1 MIRCRRVMFDHTIKT
16 VLRLFI
22 SGSHRGNKVSI
33 LGYLQRVGRALMVPV
48 ATLPAAAILMGVG
61 YWIDPVGWGGDSALA
76 AFFIKSGSAIIDNM
90 SVLFAIGVAYGMSK
104 DKDGAAALTGFVGFL
119 VLTTLCSPAAVSM
132 IKHIPADQVPAAFGK
147 IQNQFIGIMVGI
159 ISAEL
164 YNRFSSVELPKA
176 LSFFSGRRLV
186 PILTSFVMIIVA
198 FLLMIVWPVI
208 YDGLVHFGEAI
219 QKMGSVGAGVYAFF
233 NRLLIPVGL
242 HHALNSV
249 FWFDVAGINDI
260 PNFLG
265 GAQSL
270 AAGTAEVGI
279 TGRYQAGFFPI
290 MMFGLPG
297 AALAI
302 YQCARPENKAKVLG
316 IMMAGAF
323 AAFFTGITEP
333 LEFSFMFVA
342 PALYVIHAI
351 LTGISVFIAASM
363 QWIAGFGF
371 SAGLVDLVLS
381 TRNPL
386 ATQWYM
392 LIPQGLVFFV
402 IYYVVFRFAI
412 TKFNMMTPGR
422 ELAVAGSEADGEDK
436 NLSGNVTGSGEQDIP
451 QLARQYIAAI
461 GGSDNLTGI
470 DACITR
476 LRLNV
481 KDSSIVN
488 DALAKRL
495 GASGVIRLNK
505 TSVQIIVGFV
515 AEKIANNMKTVG
527 HVDAAPAE
535 ATPAAAVK
543 AQAVPNST
551 KPTLVTL
558 VSPVTGETVALDE
571 VPDEAFASKA
581 VGDGVAVK
589 PTDKT
594 VVSPA
599 AGTVVKIF
607 NTNHAFCLETAEG
620 AEIVVHMGIDTVAL
634 GGKGFTRLVEE
645 GAEVVAGQPVLEM
658 DLDFLNANARSMIS
672 PVVCSNIDD
681 FGGLVVKASGSVVAG
696 QTPLYEIKGK

>member
-1 MIRCRRVMFDHTIKT
+1 
-16 VLRLFI
+16 
-22 SGSHRGNKVSI
+22 
-33 LGYLQRVGRALMVPV
+33 MVPV

-61 YWIDPVGWGGDSALA
+61 YWIDPVGWGGDNALA

-132 IKHIPADQVPAAFGK
+132 IQKIPLDQVPAAFGK
-147 IQNQFIGIMVGI
+147 IQNQFVGILVGI
-159 ISAEL
+159 ISAEV
-164 YNRFSSVELPKA
+164 YNRFSGVELPKA

-186 PILTSFVMIIVA
+186 PILISFLMILVA
-198 FLLMIVWPVI
+198 FILMYIWPVI
-208 YDGLVHFGEAI
+208 FNGLVNFGEHI
-219 QKMGSVGAGVYAFF
+219 QKMGSVGAGIYAFF

-265 GAQSL
+265 GQQSIE
-270 AAGTAEVGI
+270 AGKAVVGI

-302 YQCARPENKAKVLG
+302 YHCARPENKAKVAG
-316 IMMAGAF
+316 IMLAAAF

-342 PALYVIHAI
+342 PVLYVIHAV

-363 QWIAGFGF
+363 HWIAGFGF
-371 SAGLVDLVLS
+371 SAGLVDMVLS
-381 TRNPL
+381 SRNPL
-386 ATQWYM
+386 ATHWYM

-402 IYYVVFRFAI
+402 IYYVVFRFTI
-412 TKFNMMTPGR
+412 KKFNLMTPGR
-422 ELAVAGSEADGEDK
+422 ELAVAGDETDGYDV
-436 NLSGNVTGSGEQDIP
+436 NVDSNAGKDENETTT
-451 QLARQYIAAI
+451 LARRYVGAI

-481 KDSSIVN
+481 KDSALVN

-505 TSVQIIVGFV
+505 QSVQVIVGTRAELIASAMRNVIAAGPV
-515 AEKIANNMKTVG
+515 AAA
-527 HVDAAPAE
+527 AAPA
-535 ATPAAAVK
+535 AAPAAEAK
-543 AQAVPNST
+543 PQAVPNAP
-551 KPTLVTL
+551 KAAFETLVA
-558 VSPVTGETVALDE
+558 PVTGEVVALDQ

-581 VGDGVAVK
+581 VGDGLAIR
-589 PTDKT
+589 PTDNI
-594 VVSPA
+594 VVAPA
-599 AGTVVKIF
+599 DGTVVKIF
-607 NTNHAFCLETAEG
+607 NTNHAFCLETDKG

-634 GGKGFTRLVEE
+634 EGQGFKRLVEE
-645 GAEVVAGQPVLEM
+645 GAEVKAGQPILEL
-658 DLDFLNANARSMIS
+658 DLDYLNANARSMIS
-672 PVVCSNIDD
+672 PVVVSNSDD
-681 FGGLVVKASGSVVAG
+681 YAGLAALTSGSVVAG
-696 QTPLYEIKGK
+696 QTKLYEIQK

>member
-1 MIRCRRVMFDHTIKT
+1 
-16 VLRLFI
+16 
-22 SGSHRGNKVSI
+22 
-33 LGYLQRVGRALMVPV
+33 MVPV

-61 YWIDPVGWGGDSALA
+61 YWIDPVGWGGDNALA

-132 IKHIPADQVPAAFGK
+132 IQKIPLDQVPAAFGK
-147 IQNQFIGIMVGI
+147 IQNQFVGILVGI
-159 ISAEL
+159 ISAEV
-164 YNRFSSVELPKA
+164 YNRFSGVELPKA

-186 PILTSFVMIIVA
+186 PILISFLMILVA
-198 FLLMIVWPVI
+198 FILMYIWPVI
-208 YDGLVHFGEAI
+208 FNGLVNFGEHI
-219 QKMGSVGAGVYAFF
+219 QKMGSVGAGIYAFF

-265 GAQSL
+265 GQQSIE
-270 AAGTAEVGI
+270 AGKAVVGI

-302 YQCARPENKAKVLG
+302 YHCARPENKAKVAG
-316 IMMAGAF
+316 IMLAAAF

-342 PALYVIHAI
+342 PVLYVIHAV

-363 QWIAGFGF
+363 HWIAGFGF
-371 SAGLVDLVLS
+371 SAGLVDMVLS
-381 TRNPL
+381 SRNPL
-386 ATQWYM
+386 ATHWYM

-402 IYYVVFRFAI
+402 IYYVVFRFTI
-412 TKFNMMTPGR
+412 NKFNLMTPGR
-422 ELAVAGSEADGEDK
+422 ELAVAGDETDGYDV
-436 NLSGNVTGSGEQDIP
+436 NVDSNAGKDENETTT
-451 QLARQYIAAI
+451 LARRYVGAI
-461 GGSDNLTGI
+461 GGSDNLIGI

-481 KDSSIVN
+481 KDSALVN

-505 TSVQIIVGFV
+505 QSVQVIVGTRAELIASAMRNVIAAGPV
-515 AEKIANNMKTVG
+515 AAA
-527 HVDAAPAE
+527 AAPA
-535 ATPAAAVK
+535 AAPAAEAK
-543 AQAVPNST
+543 PQAVPNAP
-551 KPTLVTL
+551 KAAFETLVA
-558 VSPVTGETVALDE
+558 PVTGEVVALDQ

-581 VGDGVAVK
+581 VGDGLAIR
-589 PTDKT
+589 PTDNI

-599 AGTVVKIF
+599 DGTVVKIF
-607 NTNHAFCLETAEG
+607 NTNHAFCLETDKG

-634 GGKGFTRLVEE
+634 EGQGFKRLVEE
-645 GAEVVAGQPVLEM
+645 GAEVKAGQPILEL
-658 DLDFLNANARSMIS
+658 DLDYLNANARSMIS
-672 PVVCSNIDD
+672 PVVVSNSDD
-681 FGGLVVKASGSVVAG
+681 YAGLAALASGSVVAG
-696 QTPLYEIKGK
+696 QTKLYEIQK

>member
-1 MIRCRRVMFDHTIKT
+1 M
-16 VLRLFI
+16 
-22 SGSHRGNKVSI
+22 SI
-33 LGYLQRVGRALMVPV
+33 LGYLQKIGRALMVPV

-61 YWIDPVGWGGDSALA
+61 YWIDPVGWGGQNALA
-76 AFFIKSGSAIIDNM
+76 AFFIQSGSAIIDNM
-90 SVLFAIGVAYGMSK
+90 GVLFAVGVAYGMSK
-104 DKDGAAALTGFVGFL
+104 DKDGAAALAGFVGFL
-119 VLTTLCSPAAVSM
+119 VLTTLCSPAAVAM
-132 IKHIPADQVPAAFGK
+132 IQKIPADQVPAAFGK
-147 IQNQFIGIMVGI
+147 IKNQFVGILVGI
-159 ISAEL
+159 IAAEL

-186 PILTSFVMIIVA
+186 PILTSFVMIVVA
-198 FLLMIVWPVI
+198 FIMMYIWPVVFS
-208 YDGLVHFGEAI
+208 GLVEFGESI
-219 QKMGSVGAGVYAFF
+219 QKLGSVGAGVYAFF

-265 GAQSL
+265 GAQSIE
-270 AAGTAEVGI
+270 AGKAVVGI

-302 YQCARPENKAKVLG
+302 YHCARPENKAKVLG

-323 AAFFTGITEP
+323 ASFFTGITEP

-342 PALYVIHAI
+342 PVLYVIHAV

-363 QWIAGFGF
+363 HWIAGFGF
-371 SAGLVDLVLS
+371 SAGLVDMVLS
-381 TRNPL
+381 SRNPL
-386 ATQWYM
+386 ATQWWM

-412 TKFNMMTPGR
+412 TKFNMLTPGR
-422 ELAVAGSEADGEDK
+422 ELAVSGDEADGQDM
-436 NLSGNVTGSGEQDIP
+436 NVSGNTEQDVSG
-451 QLARQYIAAI
+451 LARQYIAAI
-461 GGSDNLTGI
+461 GGSSNLTGI

-476 LRLNV
+476 LRLTV
-481 KDSSIVN
+481 KDSSLVN
-488 DALAKRL
+488 ESMAKRL

-505 TSVQIIVGFV
+505 TGVQIIVGFV
-515 AEKIANNMKTVG
+515 AEKIADAMRTAGDVPPAGN
-527 HVDAAPAE
+527 AAPA
-535 ATPAAAVK
+535 AAPAASVK
-543 AQAVPNST
+543 PQAVPNAT
-551 KPTLVTL
+551 TIAEL
-558 VSPVTGETVALDE
+558 VSPVTGELVALDQ

-599 AGTVVKIF
+599 AGTIVKIF
-607 NTNHAFCLETAEG
+607 NTNHAFCLETEKG

-634 GGKGFTRLVEE
+634 GGQGFTRLVEE
-645 GAEVVAGQPVLEM
+645 GAEVVAGQPILEM
-658 DLDFLNANARSMIS
+658 DLEYLNANARSMIS
-672 PVVCSNIDD
+672 PVVVSNIDD
-681 FGGLVVKASGSVVAG
+681 FSGLVIKAQGAVVAG
-696 QTPLYEIKGK
+696 QTPLYEIKG

>member
-1 MIRCRRVMFDHTIKT
+1 M
-16 VLRLFI
+16 
-22 SGSHRGNKVSI
+22 SI
-33 LGYLQRVGRALMVPV
+33 LGYLQKVGRALMVPV

-61 YWIDPVGWGGDSALA
+61 YWIDPVGWGGSNALA

-132 IKHIPADQVPAAFGK
+132 IQKIPADQVPAAFGK
-147 IQNQFIGIMVGI
+147 ISNQFVGILVGI

-186 PILTSFVMIIVA
+186 PILTSFVMIVVA
-198 FLLMIVWPVI
+198 FIMMYIWPVI
-208 YDGLVHFGEAI
+208 FDGLVNFGEHI
-219 QKMGSVGAGVYAFF
+219 QKLGSVGAGVYAFF

-265 GAQSL
+265 GAQSIE
-270 AAGTAEVGI
+270 AGKAVVGI

-302 YQCARPENKAKVLG
+302 YHCARPENKAKVLG

-342 PALYVIHAI
+342 PVLYVIHAV

-363 QWIAGFGF
+363 HWISGFGF
-371 SAGLVDLVLS
+371 SAGLVDMMLWV
-381 TRNPL
+381 RNPL
-386 ATQWYM
+386 ATHWYM

-402 IYYVVFRFAI
+402 IYYVIFRFTI
-412 TKFNMMTPGR
+412 TKFNLMTPGR
-422 ELAVAGSEADGEDK
+422 ELAVAGSEADGQDV
-436 NLSGNVTGSGEQDIP
+436 NVSSGKEQDVTG
-451 QLARQYIAAI
+451 LARQYIAAV

-481 KDSSIVN
+481 KDSSLVN
-488 DALAKRL
+488 EALAKRL

-515 AEKIANNMKTVG
+515 AEKIANAMKTTGPVAAAEG
-527 HVDAAPAE
+527 NAAPA
-535 ATPAAAVK
+535 AAAPTAK
-543 AQAVPNST
+543 PQAVANAKT
-551 KPTLVTL
+551 IAAL
-558 VSPVTGETVALDE
+558 VSPITGDIVALE
-571 VPDEAFASKA
+571 QVPDEAFASKA

-594 VVSPA
+594 VVAPA

-607 NTNHAFCLETAEG
+607 NTNHAFCLETENG

-634 GGKGFTRLVEE
+634 NGQGFKRLVEE
-645 GAEVVAGQPVLEM
+645 GAEVQAGQPILEM
-658 DLDFLNANARSMIS
+658 DLEFLNANARSMIS
-672 PVVCSNIDD
+672 PVVCSNSDD
-681 FGGLVVKASGSVVAG
+681 YSALVIQATGKVVAG

>member
-1 MIRCRRVMFDHTIKT
+1 M
-16 VLRLFI
+16 
-22 SGSHRGNKVSI
+22 SI
-33 LGYLQRVGRALMVPV
+33 LGYLQKVGRALMVPV

-61 YWIDPVGWGGDSALA
+61 YWIDPVGWGGDNALA

-132 IKHIPADQVPAAFGK
+132 IQKIPADQVPAAFGK
-147 IQNQFIGIMVGI
+147 INNQFVGILVGI

-186 PILTSFVMIIVA
+186 PILTSFVMIAVA
-198 FLLMIVWPVI
+198 FILMYIWPMI
-208 YDGLVHFGEAI
+208 FDGLVNFGEHI
-219 QKMGSVGAGVYAFF
+219 QKLGSVGAGVYAFF

-265 GAQSL
+265 GAQSIE
-270 AAGTAEVGI
+270 AGKAVIGI

-302 YQCARPENKAKVLG
+302 YHCARPENKAKVLG

-342 PALYVIHAI
+342 PVLYVIHAV

-371 SAGLVDLVLS
+371 SAGLVDMVLS
-381 TRNPL
+381 SRNPL
-386 ATQWYM
+386 AVHWYM
-392 LIPQGLVFFV
+392 LILQGLVFFV
-402 IYYVVFRFAI
+402 IYYVVFRFTI
-412 TKFNMMTPGR
+412 TKFNLMTPGR
-422 ELAVAGSEADGEDK
+422 ELAVAGSEADGQDV
-436 NLSGNVTGSGEQDIP
+436 NVSGNATEDVSG
-451 QLARQYIAAI
+451 LARQYIAAV

-481 KDSSIVN
+481 KDSSLVN
-488 DALAKRL
+488 EAMAKRL

-515 AEKIANNMKTVG
+515 AEKIANAMKTTGPVAAAEATSAPA
-527 HVDAAPAE
+527 AAPA
-535 ATPAAAVK
+535 AVK
-543 AQAVPNST
+543 PQAVANT
-551 KPTLVTL
+551 TTIAAL
-558 VSPVTGETVALDE
+558 VSPVTGDVVALE
-571 VPDEAFASKA
+571 QVPDEAFASKA

-599 AGTVVKIF
+599 AGTIVKIF
-607 NTNHAFCLETAEG
+607 NTNHAFCLETEKG

-634 GGKGFTRLVEE
+634 GGQGFKRLVEE

-681 FGGLVVKASGSVVAG
+681 FSGLVIKAQGQVVAG

>member
-1 MIRCRRVMFDHTIKT
+1 M
-16 VLRLFI
+16 
-22 SGSHRGNKVSI
+22 SI
-33 LGYLQRVGRALMVPV
+33 LGYLQKVGRALMVPV

-61 YWIDPVGWGGDSALA
+61 YWIDPVGWGGDNALA

-132 IKHIPADQVPAAFGK
+132 IQKIPADQVPAAFGK
-147 IQNQFIGIMVGI
+147 ISNQFVGILVGI

-164 YNRFSSVELPKA
+164 YNRFSGVELPKA

-186 PILTSFVMIIVA
+186 PILTSFVMIVVA
-198 FLLMIVWPVI
+198 FILMYIWPVI
-208 YDGLVHFGEAI
+208 FDGLVNFGEQI
-219 QKMGSVGAGVYAFF
+219 QKLGSVGAGVYAFF

-265 GAQSL
+265 GAQSIE
-270 AAGTAEVGI
+270 AGKAVIGI

-302 YQCARPENKAKVLG
+302 YHCARPENKAKVLG

-342 PALYVIHAI
+342 PVLYVIHAV

-371 SAGLVDLVLS
+371 SAGLVDMVLS
-381 TRNPL
+381 SRNPL
-386 ATQWYM
+386 AVHWYM
-392 LIPQGLVFFV
+392 LIPQGLVFFA
-402 IYYVVFRFAI
+402 IYYVVFRFTI
-412 TKFNMMTPGR
+412 TKFNLMTPGR
-422 ELAVAGSEADGEDK
+422 ELAVAGSEADGQDVNVSAATNEDV
-436 NLSGNVTGSGEQDIP
+436 SG
-451 QLARQYIAAI
+451 LARQYIAAV

-481 KDSSIVN
+481 KDSSLVN
-488 DALAKRL
+488 EAMAKRL

-515 AEKIANNMKTVG
+515 AEKIANAMKTTGPVAAAEATSAPA
-527 HVDAAPAE
+527 AAPA
-535 ATPAAAVK
+535 AVK
-543 AQAVPNST
+543 PQAVANAT
-551 KPTLVTL
+551 TIAAL
-558 VSPVTGETVALDE
+558 VSPVTGDVVALE
-571 VPDEAFASKA
+571 QVPDEAFASKA

-599 AGTVVKIF
+599 AGTIVKIF
-607 NTNHAFCLETAEG
+607 NTNHAFCLETEKG

-634 GGKGFTRLVEE
+634 GGQGFKRLVEE

-681 FGGLVVKASGSVVAG
+681 FSGLVIKAQGQVVAG

>member
-1 MIRCRRVMFDHTIKT
+1 
-16 VLRLFI
+16 
-22 SGSHRGNKVSI
+22 
-33 LGYLQRVGRALMVPV
+33 MVPV

-61 YWIDPVGWGGDSALA
+61 YWIDPVSWGGDNALA
-76 AFFIKSGSAIIDNM
+76 ALFIKSGAAIIDNM
-90 SVLFAIGVAYGMSK
+90 AVLFAVGVAYGMSK

-119 VLTTLCSPAAVSM
+119 VLTTLCSPGAVAM
-132 IKHIPADQVPAAFGK
+132 IQKIPVDQVPAAFGK
-147 IQNQFIGIMVGI
+147 IQNQFVGILVGI
-159 ISAEL
+159 ISAEV
-164 YNRFSSVELPKA
+164 YNRFSGVELPKA

-186 PILTSFVMIIVA
+186 PILISFLMILVA
-198 FLLMIVWPVI
+198 FIMMYVWPVVFS
-208 YDGLVHFGEAI
+208 GLVNFGEHI
-219 QKMGSVGAGVYAFF
+219 QKLGSVGAGIYAFF

-265 GAQSL
+265 GQQSIES
-270 AAGTAEVGI
+270 GKGIVGI

-302 YQCARPENKAKVLG
+302 YHCARPENKAKVLG
-316 IMMAGAF
+316 IMLAGAF

-342 PALYVIHAI
+342 PVLYVIHAV

-371 SAGLVDLVLS
+371 SAGLVDMVLS

-392 LIPQGLVFFV
+392 LILQGLVFFV
-402 IYYVVFRFAI
+402 IYYVVFRFI
-412 TKFNMMTPGR
+412 ISKFNLMTPGR
-422 ELAVAGSEADGEDK
+422 ELAVAGDETDGYDVNVNSDSGKEESE
-436 NLSGNVTGSGEQDIP
+436 TTT
-451 QLARQYIAAI
+451 LARRYIGAI

-481 KDSSIVN
+481 KDSALVN
-488 DALAKRL
+488 DAVAKRL

-505 TSVQIIVGFV
+505 QSVQVIVGTRAELIASAMRNIV
-515 AEKIANNMKTVG
+515 AAGPVAAT
-527 HVDAAPAE
+527 AAPA
-535 ATPAAAVK
+535 AVAAAEVK
-543 AQAVPNST
+543 PQAVPNAPKASFQV
-551 KPTLVTL
+551 LVA
-558 VSPVTGETVALDE
+558 PVTGDVVALDQ

-581 VGDGVAVK
+581 VGDGVAIR

-594 VVSPA
+594 VVAPA
-599 AGTVVKIF
+599 DGTVVKIF
-607 NTNHAFCLETAEG
+607 NTNHAFCLETDKG

-634 GGKGFTRLVEE
+634 NGQGFKRLVEE
-645 GAEVVAGQPVLEM
+645 GAEVKAGQPILEM
-658 DLDFLNANARSMIS
+658 DLEYLNANARSMIS
-672 PVVCSNIDD
+672 PVVVSNADD
-681 FGGLVVKASGSVVAG
+681 YAGLTALATGHVVAG
-696 QTPLYEIKGK
+696 QTKLFEIQK

>member
-1 MIRCRRVMFDHTIKT
+1 M
-16 VLRLFI
+16 
-22 SGSHRGNKVSI
+22 SI
-33 LGYLQRVGRALMVPV
+33 LGYLQKVGRALMVPV

-61 YWIDPVGWGGDSALA
+61 YWIDPVGWGGDNALA

-132 IKHIPADQVPAAFGK
+132 IQKIPADQVPAAFGK
-147 IQNQFIGIMVGI
+147 ISNQFVGILVGI

-186 PILTSFVMIIVA
+186 PILTSFVMIVVA
-198 FLLMIVWPVI
+198 FIMMYIWPVI
-208 YDGLVHFGEAI
+208 FDGLVNFGEHI
-219 QKMGSVGAGVYAFF
+219 QKLGSTGAGIYAFF

-265 GAQSL
+265 GAQSIESGK
-270 AAGTAEVGI
+270 AVVGI

-302 YQCARPENKAKVLG
+302 YHCARPENKAKVLG

-342 PALYVIHAI
+342 PVLYVIHAV

-363 QWIAGFGF
+363 HWIAGFGF
-371 SAGLVDLVLS
+371 SAGLVDMVLS
-381 TRNPL
+381 SRNPL
-386 ATQWYM
+386 ATQWWM
-392 LIPQGLVFFV
+392 LIPQGLVFFA
-402 IYYVVFRFAI
+402 IYYVVFRFVI
-412 TKFNMMTPGR
+412 TKFNLMTPGR
-422 ELAVAGSEADGEDK
+422 ELAVAGSEADGQDLNVSSDK
-436 NLSGNVTGSGEQDIP
+436 EQDVSA
-451 QLARQYIAAI
+451 LARQYIAAI

-476 LRLNV
+476 LRLSV
-481 KDSSIVN
+481 KDSSLVN
-488 DALAKRL
+488 EGLAKRL

-515 AEKIANNMKTVG
+515 AEKIANAMKTTGPVAAAEAS
-527 HVDAAPAE
+527 AAPVASQ
-535 ATPAAAVK
+535 AAAK
-543 AQAVPNST
+543 PQAVPNA
-551 KPTLVTL
+551 VTIAEL
-558 VSPVTGETVALDE
+558 VSPVTGDVVALE
-571 VPDEAFASKA
+571 QVPDEAFASKA

-599 AGTVVKIF
+599 AGTIVKIF
-607 NTNHAFCLETAEG
+607 NTNHAFCLETEKG

-634 GGKGFTRLVEE
+634 NGQGFTRLVEE
-645 GAEVVAGQPVLEM
+645 GAEVTAGQPILEM
-658 DLDFLNANARSMIS
+658 DLDYLNANARSMIS

-681 FGGLVVKASGSVVAG
+681 FSGLVIKADGHVVAG
-696 QTPLYEIKGK
+696 QTPLYEIKG

>member
-1 MIRCRRVMFDHTIKT
+1 M
-16 VLRLFI
+16 
-22 SGSHRGNKVSI
+22 NI
-33 LGYLQRVGRALMVPV
+33 LSYLQKVGRALMVPV

-61 YWIDPVGWGGDSALA
+61 YWIDPVGWGGDNALA

-132 IKHIPADQVPAAFGK
+132 IQKIPLDQVPAAFGK
-147 IQNQFIGIMVGI
+147 IQNQFVGILVGI
-159 ISAEL
+159 ISAEV
-164 YNRFSSVELPKA
+164 YNRFSGVELPKA

-186 PILTSFVMIIVA
+186 PILISFLMILVA
-198 FLLMIVWPVI
+198 FILMYIWPVI
-208 YDGLVHFGEAI
+208 FNGLVNFGEHI
-219 QKMGSVGAGVYAFF
+219 QKMGSVGAGIYAFF

-265 GAQSL
+265 GQQSIE
-270 AAGTAEVGI
+270 AGKAVVGI

-302 YQCARPENKAKVLG
+302 YHCARPENKAKVAG
-316 IMMAGAF
+316 IMLAAAF

-342 PALYVIHAI
+342 PVLYVIHAV

-363 QWIAGFGF
+363 HWIAGFGF
-371 SAGLVDLVLS
+371 SAGLVDMVLS
-381 TRNPL
+381 SRNPL
-386 ATQWYM
+386 ATHWYM

-402 IYYVVFRFAI
+402 IYYVVFRFTI
-412 TKFNMMTPGR
+412 KKFNLMTPGR
-422 ELAVAGSEADGEDK
+422 ELAVAGDETDGYDV
-436 NLSGNVTGSGEQDIP
+436 NVDSNAGKDENETTT
-451 QLARQYIAAI
+451 LARRYVGAI

-481 KDSSIVN
+481 KDSALVN

-505 TSVQIIVGFV
+505 QSVQVIVGTRAELIASAMRNVIAAGPV
-515 AEKIANNMKTVG
+515 AAA
-527 HVDAAPAE
+527 AAPA
-535 ATPAAAVK
+535 AAPAAEAK
-543 AQAVPNST
+543 PQAVPNAP
-551 KPTLVTL
+551 KAAFETLL
-558 VSPVTGETVALDE
+558 APVTGEVVALE
-571 VPDEAFASKA
+571 QVPDEAFASKA
-581 VGDGVAVK
+581 VGDGLAIR
-589 PTDKT
+589 PTDKI
-594 VVSPA
+594 VVAPA
-599 AGTVVKIF
+599 DGTVVKIF
-607 NTNHAFCLETAEG
+607 NTNHAFCLETDKG
-620 AEIVVHMGIDTVAL
+620 AEIVVHMGIDTVSL
-634 GGKGFTRLVEE
+634 EGQGFKRLVEE
-645 GAEVVAGQPVLEM
+645 GAEVKAGQPILEL
-658 DLDFLNANARSMIS
+658 DLDYLNANARSMIS
-672 PVVCSNIDD
+672 PVVVSNSDEYA
-681 FGGLVVKASGSVVAG
+681 GLAALASGSVVAG
-696 QTPLYEIKGK
+696 QTKLYEIQK

>member
-1 MIRCRRVMFDHTIKT
+1 
-16 VLRLFI
+16 
-22 SGSHRGNKVSI
+22 
-33 LGYLQRVGRALMVPV
+33 MVPV

-61 YWIDPVGWGGDSALA
+61 YWIDPVGWGGDNALA

-132 IKHIPADQVPAAFGK
+132 IQKIPADQVPAAFGK
-147 IQNQFIGIMVGI
+147 ISNQFVGILVGI

-164 YNRFSSVELPKA
+164 YNRFSGVELPKA

-186 PILTSFVMIIVA
+186 PILTSFVMIVVA
-198 FLLMIVWPVI
+198 FILMYIWPVI
-208 YDGLVHFGEAI
+208 FDGLVNFGEQI
-219 QKMGSVGAGVYAFF
+219 QKLGSVGAGVYAFF

-265 GAQSL
+265 GAQSIE
-270 AAGTAEVGI
+270 AGKAVIGI

-302 YQCARPENKAKVLG
+302 YHCARPENKAKVLG

-342 PALYVIHAI
+342 PVLYVIHAV

-371 SAGLVDLVLS
+371 SAGLVDMVLS
-381 TRNPL
+381 SRNPL
-386 ATQWYM
+386 AVHWYM
-392 LIPQGLVFFV
+392 LIPQGLVFFA
-402 IYYVVFRFAI
+402 IYYVVFRFTI
-412 TKFNMMTPGR
+412 TKFNLMTPGR
-422 ELAVAGSEADGEDK
+422 ELAVAGSEADGQDVNVSGTATEDV
-436 NLSGNVTGSGEQDIP
+436 SG
-451 QLARQYIAAI
+451 LARQYIAAV

-481 KDSSIVN
+481 KDSSLVN
-488 DALAKRL
+488 EAMAKRL

-515 AEKIANNMKTVG
+515 AEKIANAMKTTGPVAAAEATSAPA
-527 HVDAAPAE
+527 AAPA
-535 ATPAAAVK
+535 AVK
-543 AQAVPNST
+543 PQAVANAT
-551 KPTLVTL
+551 TIAAL
-558 VSPVTGETVALDE
+558 VSPVTGDVVALDQ

-599 AGTVVKIF
+599 AGTIVKIF
-607 NTNHAFCLETAEG
+607 NTNHAFCLETEKG

-634 GGKGFTRLVEE
+634 GGQGFKRLVEE

-658 DLDFLNANARSMIS
+658 DLAYLNANARSMIS

-681 FGGLVVKASGSVVAG
+681 FSGLVIKAQGQVVAG

>member
-1 MIRCRRVMFDHTIKT
+1 
-16 VLRLFI
+16 
-22 SGSHRGNKVSI
+22 
-33 LGYLQRVGRALMVPV
+33 MVPV

-61 YWIDPVGWGGDSALA
+61 YWIDPNGWGNTSALA

-119 VLTTLCSPAAVSM
+119 VLTTLCSPAAVAM
-132 IKHIPADQVPAAFGK
+132 IQKIPADQVPAAFGK
-147 IQNQFIGIMVGI
+147 INNQFVGILVGI

-186 PILTSFVMIIVA
+186 PILTSF
-198 FLLMIVWPVI
+198 LMIVVAFVLMYIWPVI
-208 YDGLVHFGEAI
+208 FDGLVSFGEHI
-219 QKMGSVGAGVYAFF
+219 QKMGSIGAGVYAFF

-265 GAQSL
+265 GAQSIE
-270 AAGTAEVGI
+270 AGKAVVGI

-302 YQCARPENKAKVLG
+302 YHCARPENKAKVLG

-342 PALYVIHAI
+342 PVLYFIHAV

-363 QWIAGFGF
+363 HWIAGFGF
-371 SAGLVDLVLS
+371 SAGLVDMVLS
-381 TRNPL
+381 SRNPL
-386 ATQWYM
+386 ATHWYM

-422 ELAVAGSEADGEDK
+422 ELAVTGSELDGEDV
-436 NLSGNVTGSGEQDIP
+436 NVSSNGEQDVSG
-451 QLARQYIAAI
+451 LARQYIAAV

-481 KDSSIVN
+481 KDSSLVN
-488 DALAKRL
+488 EALAKRL

-515 AEKIANNMKTVG
+515 AEKIANAMKTTGPVAASA
-527 HVDAAPAE
+527 AAPA
-535 ATPAAAVK
+535 AAAPAQSAAK
-543 AQAVPNST
+543 PQAVPNNS
-551 KPTLVTL
+551 VVVEAL
-558 VSPVTGETVALDE
+558 VSPITGDIVALDQ

-589 PTDKT
+589 PTAKT

-599 AGTVVKIF
+599 AGTIVKIF
-607 NTNHAFCLETAEG
+607 NTNHAFCLETAKG

-634 GGKGFTRLVEE
+634 DGKGFTRLVEE
-645 GAEVVAGQPVLEM
+645 GAEVTAGQPVLEL

-681 FGGLVVKASGSVVAG
+681 FGGLIVKAQGQVVAG
-696 QTPLYEIKGK
+696 ETPLYEIKGK

>member
-1 MIRCRRVMFDHTIKT
+1 ME
-16 VLRLFI
+16 
-22 SGSHRGNKVSI
+22 
-33 LGYLQRVGRALMVPV
+33 
-48 ATLPAAAILMGVG
+48 ATR
-61 YWIDPVGWGGDSALA
+61 
-76 AFFIKSGSAIIDNM
+76 FIKSGSAIIDNM

-132 IKHIPADQVPAAFGK
+132 IQKIPADQVPAAFGK
-147 IQNQFIGIMVGI
+147 ISNQFVGILVGI

-186 PILTSFVMIIVA
+186 PILTSFVMIAVA
-198 FLLMIVWPVI
+198 FIMMYIWPVI
-208 YDGLVHFGEAI
+208 FDGLVNFGEHI
-219 QKMGSVGAGVYAFF
+219 QKLGSVGAGVYAFF

-265 GAQSL
+265 GAQSIE
-270 AAGTAEVGI
+270 AGKAVVGI

-302 YQCARPENKAKVLG
+302 YHCARPENKAKVLG

-342 PALYVIHAI
+342 PVLYVIHAV

-363 QWIAGFGF
+363 HWIAGFGF
-371 SAGLVDLVLS
+371 SAGLVDMVLS
-381 TRNPL
+381 SRNPL
-386 ATQWYM
+386 AVHWWM

-402 IYYVVFRFAI
+402 IYYVVFRFTI
-412 TKFNMMTPGR
+412 TKFNLMTPGR
-422 ELAVAGSEADGEDK
+422 ELAVAGSEADGQDV
-436 NLSGNVTGSGEQDIP
+436 NVSSGKEQDVAG
-451 QLARQYIAAI
+451 LARQYIAAV

-481 KDSSIVN
+481 KDSSLVN
-488 DALAKRL
+488 EALAKRL

-515 AEKIANNMKTVG
+515 AEKIANAMKTTGPVAAAEG
-527 HVDAAPAE
+527 NAAPA
-535 ATPAAAVK
+535 AAAPTAK
-543 AQAVPNST
+543 PQAVANAKT
-551 KPTLVTL
+551 IAAL
-558 VSPVTGETVALDE
+558 VSPITGDIVALE
-571 VPDEAFASKA
+571 QVPDEAFASKA

-594 VVSPA
+594 VVAPA

-607 NTNHAFCLETAEG
+607 NTNHAFCLETENG

-634 GGKGFTRLVEE
+634 NGQGFKRLVEE
-645 GAEVVAGQPVLEM
+645 GAEVQAGQPILEM
-658 DLDFLNANARSMIS
+658 DLDYLNANARSMIS
-672 PVVCSNIDD
+672 PVVCSNSDD
-681 FGGLVVKASGSVVAG
+681 YSALVILATGKVVAG

>member
-1 MIRCRRVMFDHTIKT
+1 M
-16 VLRLFI
+16 
-22 SGSHRGNKVSI
+22 NI
-33 LGYLQRVGRALMVPV
+33 LSYLQKVGRALMVPV

-61 YWIDPVGWGGDSALA
+61 YWIDPVGWGGDNALA

-132 IKHIPADQVPAAFGK
+132 IQKIPLDQVPAAFGK
-147 IQNQFIGIMVGI
+147 IQNQFVGILVGI
-159 ISAEL
+159 ISAEV
-164 YNRFSSVELPKA
+164 YNRFSGVELPKA

-186 PILTSFVMIIVA
+186 PILISFLMILVA
-198 FLLMIVWPVI
+198 FILMYIWPVI
-208 YDGLVHFGEAI
+208 FNGLVNFGEHI
-219 QKMGSVGAGVYAFF
+219 QKMGSVGAGIYAFF

-265 GAQSL
+265 GQQSIE
-270 AAGTAEVGI
+270 AGKAVVGI

-302 YQCARPENKAKVLG
+302 YHCARPENKAKVAG
-316 IMMAGAF
+316 IMLAAAF

-342 PALYVIHAI
+342 PVLYVIHAV

-363 QWIAGFGF
+363 HWIAGFGF
-371 SAGLVDLVLS
+371 SAGLVDMVLS
-381 TRNPL
+381 SRNPL
-386 ATQWYM
+386 ATHWYM

-402 IYYVVFRFAI
+402 IYYVVFRFTI
-412 TKFNMMTPGR
+412 KKFNLMTPGR
-422 ELAVAGSEADGEDK
+422 ELAVAGDETDGYDV
-436 NLSGNVTGSGEQDIP
+436 NVDSNAGKDENETTT
-451 QLARQYIAAI
+451 LARRYVGAI

-481 KDSSIVN
+481 KDSALVN

-505 TSVQIIVGFV
+505 QSVQVIVGTRAELIASAMRNVIAAGPV
-515 AEKIANNMKTVG
+515 A
-527 HVDAAPAE
+527 AA
-535 ATPAAAVK
+535 ATPAAAPAAEAK
-543 AQAVPNST
+543 PQAVPNAP
-551 KPTLVTL
+551 KAAFETLVA
-558 VSPVTGETVALDE
+558 PVTGEVVALDQ

-581 VGDGVAVK
+581 VGDGLAIR
-589 PTDKT
+589 PTDKI
-594 VVSPA
+594 VVAPA
-599 AGTVVKIF
+599 DGTVVKIF
-607 NTNHAFCLETAEG
+607 NTNHAFCLETDKG

-634 GGKGFTRLVEE
+634 EGQGFKRLVEE
-645 GAEVVAGQPVLEM
+645 GAEVKAGQPILEL
-658 DLDFLNANARSMIS
+658 DLDYLNANARSMIS
-672 PVVCSNIDD
+672 PVVVSNSDD
-681 FGGLVVKASGSVVAG
+681 YAGLAALASGSVVAG
-696 QTPLYEIKGK
+696 QTKLYEIQK

>member
-1 MIRCRRVMFDHTIKT
+1 V
-16 VLRLFI
+16 
-22 SGSHRGNKVSI
+22 NI
-33 LGYLQRVGRALMVPV
+33 LSYLQKVGRALMVPV

-61 YWIDPVGWGGDSALA
+61 YWIDPVGWGGDNALA

-132 IKHIPADQVPAAFGK
+132 IQKIPLDQVPAAFGK
-147 IQNQFIGIMVGI
+147 IQNQFVGILVGI
-159 ISAEL
+159 ISAEV
-164 YNRFSSVELPKA
+164 YNRFSGVELPKA

-186 PILTSFVMIIVA
+186 PILISFLMILVA
-198 FLLMIVWPVI
+198 FILMYIWPVI
-208 YDGLVHFGEAI
+208 FNGLVNFGEHI
-219 QKMGSVGAGVYAFF
+219 QKMGSVGAGIYAFF

-265 GAQSL
+265 GQQSIE
-270 AAGTAEVGI
+270 AGKAVVGI

-302 YQCARPENKAKVLG
+302 YHCARPENKAKVAG
-316 IMMAGAF
+316 IMLAAAF

-342 PALYVIHAI
+342 PVLYVIHAV

-363 QWIAGFGF
+363 HWIAGFGF
-371 SAGLVDLVLS
+371 SAGLVDMVLS
-381 TRNPL
+381 SRNPL
-386 ATQWYM
+386 ATHWYM

-402 IYYVVFRFAI
+402 IYYVVFRFTI
-412 TKFNMMTPGR
+412 KKFNLMTPGR
-422 ELAVAGSEADGEDK
+422 ELAVAGDETDGYDV
-436 NLSGNVTGSGEQDIP
+436 NVDSNAGKDENETTT
-451 QLARQYIAAI
+451 LARRYVGAI

-481 KDSSIVN
+481 KDSALVN

-505 TSVQIIVGFV
+505 QSVQVIVGTRAELIASAMRNVIAAGPV
-515 AEKIANNMKTVG
+515 AAA
-527 HVDAAPAE
+527 AAPA
-535 ATPAAAVK
+535 AAPAAEAK
-543 AQAVPNST
+543 PQAVPNAP
-551 KPTLVTL
+551 KAAFETLVA
-558 VSPVTGETVALDE
+558 PVTGEVVALYQ

-581 VGDGVAVK
+581 VGDGLAIR
-589 PTDKT
+589 PTDNI
-594 VVSPA
+594 VVAPA
-599 AGTVVKIF
+599 DGTVVKIF
-607 NTNHAFCLETAEG
+607 NTNHAFCLETDKG

-634 GGKGFTRLVEE
+634 EGQGFKRLVEE
-645 GAEVVAGQPVLEM
+645 GAEVKAGQPILEL
-658 DLDFLNANARSMIS
+658 DLDYLNANARSMIS
-672 PVVCSNIDD
+672 PVVVSNSDD
-681 FGGLVVKASGSVVAG
+681 YAGLAALASGSVVAG
-696 QTPLYEIKGK
+696 QTKLYEIQK

>member
-1 MIRCRRVMFDHTIKT
+1 
-16 VLRLFI
+16 
-22 SGSHRGNKVSI
+22 
-33 LGYLQRVGRALMVPV
+33 MVPV

-61 YWIDPVGWGGDSALA
+61 YWIDPVGWGGDNALA

-132 IKHIPADQVPAAFGK
+132 IQKIPLDQVPAAFGK
-147 IQNQFIGIMVGI
+147 IQNQFVGILVGI
-159 ISAEL
+159 ISAEV
-164 YNRFSSVELPKA
+164 YNRFSGVELPKA

-186 PILTSFVMIIVA
+186 PILISFLMILVA
-198 FLLMIVWPVI
+198 FILMYIWPVI
-208 YDGLVHFGEAI
+208 FNGLVNFGEHI
-219 QKMGSVGAGVYAFF
+219 QKMGSVGAGIYAFF

-265 GAQSL
+265 GQQSIE
-270 AAGTAEVGI
+270 AGKAVVGI

-302 YQCARPENKAKVLG
+302 YHCARPENKAKVAG
-316 IMMAGAF
+316 IMLAAAF

-342 PALYVIHAI
+342 PVLYVIHAV

-363 QWIAGFGF
+363 HWIAGFGF
-371 SAGLVDLVLS
+371 SAGLVDMVLS
-381 TRNPL
+381 SRNPL
-386 ATQWYM
+386 ATHWYM

-402 IYYVVFRFAI
+402 IYYVVFRFTI
-412 TKFNMMTPGR
+412 KKFNLMTPGR
-422 ELAVAGSEADGEDK
+422 ELAVAGDETDGYDV
-436 NLSGNVTGSGEQDIP
+436 NVDSNAGKDENETTT
-451 QLARQYIAAI
+451 LARRYVGAI

-481 KDSSIVN
+481 KDSALVN

-505 TSVQIIVGFV
+505 QSVQVIVGTRAELIASAMRNVIAAGPV
-515 AEKIANNMKTVG
+515 AAA
-527 HVDAAPAE
+527 AAPA
-535 ATPAAAVK
+535 AAPAADAK
-543 AQAVPNST
+543 PQAVPNAP
-551 KPTLVTL
+551 KAAFETLVA
-558 VSPVTGETVALDE
+558 PVTGEVVALDQ

-581 VGDGVAVK
+581 VGDGLAIR
-589 PTDKT
+589 PTDNI
-594 VVSPA
+594 VVAPA
-599 AGTVVKIF
+599 DGTVVKIF
-607 NTNHAFCLETAEG
+607 NTNHAFCLETDKG

-634 GGKGFTRLVEE
+634 EGQGFKRLVEE
-645 GAEVVAGQPVLEM
+645 GAEVKAGQPILEL
-658 DLDFLNANARSMIS
+658 DLDYLNANARSMIS
-672 PVVCSNIDD
+672 PVVVSNADD
-681 FGGLVVKASGSVVAG
+681 YAGLAALASGSVVAG
-696 QTPLYEIKGK
+696 QTKLYEIQK

>member
-1 MIRCRRVMFDHTIKT
+1 M
-16 VLRLFI
+16 
-22 SGSHRGNKVSI
+22 SI
-33 LGYLQRVGRALMVPV
+33 LGYLQKIGRALMVPV

-61 YWIDPVGWGGDSALA
+61 YWIDPVGWGGQNALA
-76 AFFIKSGSAIIDNM
+76 AFFIQSGSAIIDNM
-90 SVLFAIGVAYGMSK
+90 GVLFAVGVAYGMSK
-104 DKDGAAALTGFVGFL
+104 DKDGAAALAGFVGFL
-119 VLTTLCSPAAVSM
+119 VLTTLCSPAAVAM
-132 IKHIPADQVPAAFGK
+132 IQKIPADQVPAAFGK
-147 IQNQFIGIMVGI
+147 IKNQFIGILVGI
-159 ISAEL
+159 IAAEL
-164 YNRFSSVELPKA
+164 YNRFSNVELPKA

-186 PILTSFVMIIVA
+186 PILTSFVMIVVA
-198 FLLMIVWPVI
+198 FIMMFIWPVVFS
-208 YDGLVHFGEAI
+208 GLVGFGEHI
-219 QKMGSVGAGVYAFF
+219 QKMGSIGAGVYAFF

-265 GAQSL
+265 GAQSIE
-270 AAGTAEVGI
+270 AGKAVVGI

-302 YQCARPENKAKVLG
+302 YHCARPENKAKVLG

-342 PALYVIHAI
+342 PVLYVIHSI

-363 QWIAGFGF
+363 HWIAGFGF

-381 TRNPL
+381 SRNPL
-386 ATQWYM
+386 ATQWWM

-402 IYYVVFRFAI
+402 IYYVIFRFTI
-412 TKFNMMTPGR
+412 TKFNLLTPGR
-422 ELAVAGSEADGEDK
+422 ELAVAGDETDGQDVNVSAD
-436 NLSGNVTGSGEQDIP
+436 TEQDVSG
-451 QLARQYIAAI
+451 LARQYIAAV
-461 GGSDNLTGI
+461 GGTDNLTGI

-481 KDSSIVN
+481 KDSALVN

-495 GASGVIRLNK
+495 GATGVIRLNK

-515 AEKIANNMKTVG
+515 AEKIANAMKTTG
-527 HVDAAPAE
+527 HVPAAGNAAPA
-535 ATPAAAVK
+535 AAPVASAK
-543 AQAVPNST
+543 PQAVPNAT
-551 KPTLVTL
+551 VIAEL
-558 VSPVTGETVALDE
+558 VSPVTGELVALDQ

-589 PTDKT
+589 PTESI

-599 AGTVVKIF
+599 AGTIVKIF
-607 NTNHAFCLETAEG
+607 NTNHAFCLETEKG

-634 GGKGFTRLVEE
+634 GGQGFTRLVEE
-645 GAEVVAGQPVLEM
+645 GAEVVAGQPILEM
-658 DLDFLNANARSMIS
+658 DLAYLNANARSMIS
-672 PVVCSNIDD
+672 PVVVSNIDD
-681 FGGLVVKASGSVVAG
+681 FSGLVIKAQGQLVAG